1 MKSLSRLS
9 IGLRLSLL
17 VTFAVTVVLVVLT
30 WRVYAQ
36 SASAYETKSRQG
48 LATATHVMQDTIA
61 LYDRA
66 LTEDTERLSGSFV
79 ALLPPGDVGQAKGK
93 PLQRGSFEVQ
103 NLRFGHKA
111 LPADD
116 TLVDR
121 FSAGTGAVATVF
133 SRSGED
139 FVRISTS
146 LTNDKGER
154 VVGTALDH
162 KHPAYALMLDGK
174 PYTGRAKLFGRDYM
188 THYQPLRDVAGNVVG
203 IAFVGVNYSDGLAAL
218 KERMRQLNVGADGYF
233 FVVDAADG
241 EANGKLVVHPAN
253 EGGDASA
260 LIAAADRPAF
270 ARLLASGGK
279 DNQVAVLSVAPR
291 ADAEA
296 APATVSVEYFAP
308 WKWTLVGV
316 EPRTALAATLRR
328 MMTVMVGL
336 SALAIALIGGLVFIA
351 TRRMV
356 SRPLAR
362 ACGIAED
369 IAAGKLDGRIDVDA
383 RDEVGALMTAMQR
396 MQADLRERI
405 ERDGKIASENLRV
418 RIALDS
424 ASTGTLITDPDL
436 NVIYASPALRAM
448 LNGYADE
455 ITQALP
461 DIDASRPLVGQPLS
475 VLEQGGQMAPEIVA
489 RLQNEGTVR
498 RQVHFGD
505 VCFDQNIS
513 LVRDE
518 QRTVLGTVC
527 EWRDRTTEARVEAEV
542 ARVVQAAVDGDL
554 SQRVQTEGRSGFYLL
569 LARQLNGL
577 LDANDGS
584 LRQISRVLTGLAQG
598 DLSVRMHG
606 DFQGVFARMRDD
618 ANATVA
624 QLTDIVGRIQA
635 ASSSIDLAAGEIAAG
650 NQDLSRRTEQQA
662 ANLEETA
669 ASMEEL
675 TSTVRQNAEH
685 ARQAN
690 QLAIG
695 AASVASQGGQ
705 VVGQVVSTMGDIE
718 KSSKRI
724 AEIIS
729 VIDGISFQTNIL
741 ALNAA
746 VEAARAGE
754 QGRGFAVV
762 ASEVRMLAQRSANAA
777 KEIKGLID
785 DSVGKV
791 SDGSALVHKAGATM
805 GEIVASVQ
813 RVTDIMAE
821 ITSASQE
828 QSAGIE
834 QVNQTITQMDETTQ
848 QNAALV
854 EEATAAARAMEDQA
868 GQLSEVVSIFRT
880 APAAPTMATGAPA
893 RRLTSVPR

>member
-17 VTFAVTVVLVVLT
+17 VTLAVTVVLVVLT

-66 LTEDTERLSGSFV
+66 LTEDTQRLSGSFV
-79 ALLPPGDVGQAKGK
+79 ALLPPGEVGQSKGK
-93 PLQRGSFEVQ
+93 PLQRGDFKVQ
-103 NLRFGHKA
+103 NLTFGHKA

-121 FSAGTGAVATVF
+121 FSAGTAAVATVF

-154 VVGTALDH
+154 VIGTALDH
-162 KHPAYALMLDGK
+162 KHPAYALMLAGK
-174 PYTGRAKLFGRDYM
+174 PYVGRAKLFGRDYM
-188 THYQPLRDVAGNVVG
+188 THYQPLRDPAGNVVG

-218 KERMRQLNVGADGYF
+218 KERMRQLQIGSDGYF
-233 FVVDAADG
+233 FVVDGAPGPAQ
-241 EANGKLVVHPAN
+241 GKLVVHPAN
-253 EGGDASA
+253 EGSDAVS
-260 LIAAADRPAF
+260 LIAEGDRAAF
-270 ARLLASGGK
+270 TRLLAGQAG
-279 DNQVAVLSVAPR
+279 DNQVAVLAVAPR

-296 APATVSVEYFAP
+296 TPATVSVEYFAP

-316 EPRTALAATLRR
+316 EPRTALAATLHR
-328 MMTVMVGL
+328 MMAVMTGL
-336 SALAIALIGGLVFIA
+336 SALAIVLIAGLVFVA

-362 ACGIAED
+362 AGRIAED
-369 IAAGKLDGRIDVDA
+369 IAGGKLDGHIEVGA
-383 RDEVGALMTAMQR
+383 RDEVGALMASMQR
-396 MQADLRERI
+396 MQGDLRQRI
-405 ERDGKIASENLRV
+405 EHDARIAAENLRV

-424 ASTGTLITDPDL
+424 ASTGTLITDPQL

-455 ITQALP
+455 ITRALP
-461 DIDASRPLVGQPLS
+461 GIDASRPLVGQHLS
-475 VLEQGGQMAPEIVA
+475 VLEQDGQLTPAWLA
-489 RLQNEGTVR
+489 QLQSQGTLR
-498 RQVHFGD
+498 RQVHFGE
-505 VCFDQNIS
+505 VCFDQNLS

-518 QRTVLGTVC
+518 QRNVLGTVC

-542 ARVVQAAVDGDL
+542 ARVVQAAVEGDL
-554 SQRVQTEGRSGFYLL
+554 SLRVQTEGRSGFYLL

-577 LDANDGS
+577 LDANSGS
-584 LRQISRVLTGLAQG
+584 LQQISGVLTALAQG

-606 DFQGVFARMRDD
+606 DFQGVFAQMRDD

-624 QLTDIVGRIQA
+624 QLTTIVSRIQG
-635 ASSSIDLAAGEIAAG
+635 ASASIDLAAGEIAAG

-675 TSTVRQNAEH
+675 TSTVKQNAEH

-695 AASVASQGGQ
+695 AATVASQGGEVVSQ
-705 VVGQVVSTMGDIE
+705 VVTTMDDIQ
-718 KSSKRI
+718 KSSKKI

-729 VIDGISFQTNIL
+729 VIDGIAFQTNIL

-791 SDGSALVHKAGATM
+791 GDGSALVHKAGATM

-821 ITSASQE
+821 ITAASQE

-834 QVNQTITQMDETTQ
+834 QVNQTITQMDEATQ

-854 EEATAAARAMEDQA
+854 EEATAAARAMEEQA
-868 GQLSEVVSIFRT
+868 GDLAEAV
-880 APAAPTMATGAPA
+880 ATFKTGKPQGA
-893 RRLTSVPR
+893 TPRVTLRAVAS